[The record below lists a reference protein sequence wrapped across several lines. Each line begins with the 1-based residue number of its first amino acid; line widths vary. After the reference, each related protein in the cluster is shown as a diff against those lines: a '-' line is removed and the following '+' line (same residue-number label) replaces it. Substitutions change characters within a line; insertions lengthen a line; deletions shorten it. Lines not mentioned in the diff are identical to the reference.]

1 MMTATSV
8 NNKVDHQ
15 RLQQAAQW
23 FALFAD
29 GEINNQEQHD
39 FKLWLQ
45 SKNNQQAWH
54 FVDGVS
60 QQFANIRHSEHHNV
74 ALNALG
80 SPEQARQSRRNS
92 LKLLSLLPLSALV
105 TWAGYQH
112 TPFGSALQASFAG
125 YVNDYATD
133 IGQIDHINLA
143 DNSQISLNTASA
155 INVHYDNKLRLI
167 DLVRGEILI
176 DTAKDRRDF
185 EVNTSVARLRAL
197 GTRFSVR
204 QFNDNKVQLSVFD
217 GRVAI
222 YRAKNEQEHIP
233 TPDLIST
240 QYIVAA
246 GEKVIIS
253 NENIQTLAPANTKQ
267 ISWQQGL
274 LFAEEITLAKFIEQ
288 LGRYRTGYLSVSPEI
303 AQLRIMGSF
312 PINDTDK
319 TLAMIS
325 NSLPIQVNKILPWWV
340 TIEPK

>member
-1 MMTATSV
+1 MAATSV
-8 NNKVDHQ
+8 NNKIDHQ

-54 FVDGVS
+54 FVEGVS

-80 SPEQARQSRRNS
+80 SPEQAKLSRRNS
-92 LKLLSLLPLSALV
+92 LKLLSLLPLSALA

-143 DNSQISLNTASA
+143 DNSQISLNTTSA

-204 QFNDNKVQLSVFD
+204 QFNDNKIQLSVFD

-233 TPDLIST
+233 TPHLIST
-240 QYIVAA
+240 QYIVEA
-246 GEKVIIS
+246 GEQVMIS
-253 NENIQTLAPANTKQ
+253 NENIQTLAPTNIKQ

-274 LFAEEITLAKFIEQ
+274 LFAEETTLAKFIEQ
-288 LGRYRTGYLSVSPEI
+288 VGRYRTGYLSVAPEI

-319 TLAMIS
+319 ILAMLS
-325 NSLPIQVNKILPWWV
+325 NSLSIKVDKILPWWV
-340 TIEPK
+340 TLEPK